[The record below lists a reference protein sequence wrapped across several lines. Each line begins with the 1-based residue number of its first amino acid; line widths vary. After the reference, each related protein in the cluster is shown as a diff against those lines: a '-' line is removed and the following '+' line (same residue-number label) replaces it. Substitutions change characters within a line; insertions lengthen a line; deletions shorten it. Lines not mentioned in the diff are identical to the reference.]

1 MTSLIIADMLVNN
14 RQLVRQGVTASCN
27 GQYPRSRV
35 TVLMGPSLLDPR
47 LTYSMGKRQFVS
59 EANAIQLQ
67 GVPPVAALLNV
78 LDMYPVWEDV
88 TRNISYLGELQ
99 RRQLLTYT
107 PISGSAAIIGGWD
120 PHRTLTV

>member
-1 MTSLIIADMLVNN
+1 
-14 RQLVRQGVTASCN
+14 
-27 GQYPRSRV
+27 
-35 TVLMGPSLLDPR
+35 
-47 LTYSMGKRQFVS
+47 MGKRQFVS

-107 PISGSAAIIGGWD
+107 PISGSAAIIGGWY